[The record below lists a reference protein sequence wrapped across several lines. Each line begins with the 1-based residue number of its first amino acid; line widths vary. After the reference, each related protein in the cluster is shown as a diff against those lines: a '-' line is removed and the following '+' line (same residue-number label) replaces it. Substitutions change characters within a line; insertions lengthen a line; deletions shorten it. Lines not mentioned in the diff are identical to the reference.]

1 MSELQMIKEIGSK
14 KMLRVEQWRDEFGS
28 WRAGIEWYDEDN
40 YEFVCEYPTLKKCLQ
55 EILNYISDLSPSK
68 EEVFFFDINNSEN
81 SKLVLSNDIIKYSYK
96 LIGSTINKCDEVDGY
111 ITSKLKNWDL
121 KRIALIDKLILR
133 LSITEMFFFEEVPP
147 KVSIVEGVEIA
158 KIFGNSESS
167 AFINGVLDSIYNDLE
182 NSKKIYIKYIKHI
195 C

>member
-1 MSELQMIKEIGSK
+1 MNRQEKRLSRCLSLQIYYAWIMSETHPKEI
-14 KMLRVEQWRDEFGS
+14 
-28 WRAGIEWYDEDN
+28 I
-40 YEFVCEYPTLKKCLQ
+40 
-55 EILNYISDLSPSK
+55 NYITDSFDSK
-68 EEVFFFDINNSEN
+68 EQVYLFDPDDSGDK
-81 SKLVLSNDIIKYSYK
+81 KLVISDTISNYTYK
-96 LIGSTINKCDEVDGY
+96 LITSTIEKCDEVDQY
-111 ITSKLKNWDL
+111 IIAKLKNWDL

-182 NSKKIYIKYIKHI
+182 KNKIVSKK
-195 C
+195 